1 MQFTVPKSGPAMP
14 PVHGL
19 HHFAYKCRDAEETR
33 RFYEDLMGF
42 PLVHVIEEHDVA
54 TTTGDKVSFL
64 HIFFRMADGRFL
76 AFFDLGDARASAKDP
91 ATPQF
96 ANHLALAVS
105 GEEALLAAKARL
117 EAGGV
122 SCAGPMDHDG
132 FVRSIYFWDPN
143 GVRLELTYTIAD
155 AAAQQAHRD
164 SARAQLRNWV
174 ERTSPA
180 AKKKRA

>member
-19 HHFAYKCRDAEETR
+19 HHFAYKCRDAEDTR

-54 TTTGDKVSFL
+54 TTTDDKVSFL
-64 HIFFRMADGRFL
+64 RIFFRMADGRYL
-76 AFFDLGDARASAKDP
+76 AFFDFGDARASAKDP

-143 GVRLELTYTIAD
+143 GVRLELAYTIAD

-164 SARAQLRNWV
+164 EAHAQLRNWT

-180 AKKKRA
+180 AKKKSA